1 MGQLANTPPDGDDTP
16 VDDPGTPVTPEPT
29 RVEQMAADLADLTAD
44 PAAEPPVADEP
55 AATEPAA
62 ADAPPADDFD
72 FIQIGSMQIPRDQED
87 AVIGLLEWAS
97 SLTEEQAE
105 LAFKAAAGNLPGATD
120 TGTTPAVPAAPPEP
134 DPVIPPELADTYPEV
149 AEALRRQHEEI
160 EKLRADIDP
169 RLNTVEDIT
178 SRQAYDT
185 TQQQI
190 SETETRVRDEFLKA
204 KSLTDDDYPALV
216 KTVGELGIVPALVE
230 SLGLEAGFTRALE
243 VAYASTPDMIQRE
256 AQKIVQ
262 TQQTL
267 ARKERAAALS
277 PSGGSLPRTAPD
289 PANLP
294 VSEKRRAMV
303 DDINRLIG
311 QES

>member
-1 MGQLANTPPDGDDTP
+1 MGQLATTPPDGTDTP
-16 VDDPGTPVTPEPT
+16 PDDADPGAPEPT

-44 PAAEPPVADEP
+44 PAVDEP
-55 AATEPAA
+55 IDDTPPTADDTPPAE
-62 ADAPPADDFD
+62 PPADDF
-72 FIQIGSMQIPRDQED
+72 IQIGTMQIPRDQED
-87 AVIGLLEWAS
+87 AVVGLLEWAS

-105 LAFKAAAGNLPGATD
+105 LAFKAAAGNLPGAVD
-120 TGTTPAVPAAPPEP
+120 TAPAAPAPAAEP
-134 DPVIPPELADTYPEV
+134 DPVIPPELAETYPEV
-149 AEALRRQHEEI
+149 AEALRRQHEQLEA
-160 EKLRADIDP
+160 LRAEIDP
-169 RLNTVEDIT
+169 RLNTVEQVA

-190 SETETRVRDEFLKA
+190 NETETRVRDEFLKA

-243 VAYASTPDMIQRE
+243 VAYASTPEMIQRE
-256 AQKIVQ
+256 AQRIVQ
-262 TQQTL
+262 SQQTS

-277 PSGGSLPRTAPD
+277 PSGGSLPRTSPD

-294 VSEKRRAMV
+294 VSEKRKAMV